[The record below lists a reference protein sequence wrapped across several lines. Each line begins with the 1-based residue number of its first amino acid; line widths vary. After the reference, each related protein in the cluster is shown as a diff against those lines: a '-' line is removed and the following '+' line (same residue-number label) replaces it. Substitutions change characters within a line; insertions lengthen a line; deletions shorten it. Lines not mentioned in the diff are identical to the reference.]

1 MHPKYVCHAI
11 ECVHETYIKW
21 EEDDDDALDVPG
33 AAL

>member
-21 EEDDDDALDVPG
+21 EEDDDALDVPG